1 MNSLALNMP
10 EELVLTIVIAKV
22 HYLCLFMYANI
33 SCIISSTL
41 EDEELFDPKVL
52 NYLL

>member
-1 MNSLALNMP
+1 M
-10 EELVLTIVIAKV
+10 
-22 HYLCLFMYANI
+22 FANI

-52 NYLL
+52 KVSCVKLEPWLEDEAMISK